1 MEFNEYQ
8 KAANRTLYGNEQV
21 LTNCALGLAGE
32 SGQLID
38 LIQDYTFKGKDL
50 DKEKMIDELGDVL
63 WYLSQIAQ
71 WADVDFDDVAKAN
84 IETLNKRYPN
94 GFTAGMEEA
103 CTSSLRCFFI
113 KCSVFEVKK
122 ESSLIP
128 FWLFF
133 VFFFR
138 FSLLRLISLFFVLL
152 SLFWFYDCELIKKL
166 FKICLTVYFKTH
178 VITS

>member
-94 GFTAGMEEA
+94 GFTDGM
-103 CTSSLRCFFI
+103 
-113 KCSVFEVKK
+113 
-122 ESSLIP
+122 
-128 FWLFF
+128 
-133 VFFFR
+133 
-138 FSLLRLISLFFVLL
+138 
-152 SLFWFYDCELIKKL
+152 
-166 FKICLTVYFKTH
+166 
-178 VITS
+178 

>member
-71 WADVDFDDVAKAN
+71 WADVDFDDVAKVN

-94 GFTAGMEEA
+94 GFTAGM
-103 CTSSLRCFFI
+103 
-113 KCSVFEVKK
+113 
-122 ESSLIP
+122 
-128 FWLFF
+128 
-133 VFFFR
+133 
-138 FSLLRLISLFFVLL
+138 
-152 SLFWFYDCELIKKL
+152 
-166 FKICLTVYFKTH
+166 
-178 VITS
+178 